1 MLSDNLGPRALCIS
15 SIISRKL
22 AVQRLFITRASTRT
36 VKCAFFFG
44 TEEDF
49 TFRRGGEVKQ
59 SCIPHLVVQCDSRHR
74 KCVLDI
80 SLSLLHVSM
89 WVSVANTRREAM
101 PSLRLRRRPLPWFR
115 GERRI
120 ETPED
125 LLTAR

>member
-80 SLSLLHVSM
+80 SLSLLHSIPWTHHCVHVGIRSQHEARSDALASSPSETSPLVS
-89 WVSVANTRREAM
+89 R
-101 PSLRLRRRPLPWFR
+101 
-115 GERRI
+115 
-120 ETPED
+120 
-125 LLTAR
+125 